1 MQATKTNKKTIAQ
14 SLQEVMRTKGLP
26 LTFDNASTIVNT
38 VFQALANGIARDG
51 EVCIDSFGYFEV
63 RSIKERQGRNMHTGE
78 PLVIPAHKTVA
89 FKAAKCVLNKVN
101 DK

>member
-38 VFQALANGIARDG
+38 VFQAFANAIEAITARLAGSDDKQYSVNRYNQ
-51 EVCIDSFGYFEV
+51 IDFV
-63 RSIKERQGRNMHTGE
+63 
-78 PLVIPAHKTVA
+78 
-89 FKAAKCVLNKVN
+89 
-101 DK
+101 